1 MEKKIPSCRSKYFG
15 FFNDTKMVIALK
27 LALTMKPET
36 RVSDIGMVF

>member
-1 MEKKIPSCRSKYFG
+1 MEKKFHLVDRNILVY
-15 FFNDTKMVIALK
+15 FNDTKMVIALK